1 MNPIEILTPTLAWQM
16 KSCPHAVG
24 LLRQREPGLG
34 QQRKS
39 PPPAALGKAAHSVLE
54 QALIN
59 VSLEDQISSDWFDK
73 IWTAAVL
80 VEQASCTETGPPQA
94 WRRYSIVRRGT
105 RRAVAEL
112 RAHALASGAR
122 PIVEE
127 QSLWEEGKL
136 AGRPDLVFAY
146 EDGSAEI
153 IDFKTGA
160 VGRSEAQESELH
172 QLSLYAVL
180 VRAVYELKITKLR
193 VVRCEGDGW
202 SSSINESETERIYN
216 EAQQSLAVFNDNFL
230 NTEPLATPGR
240 ACGNCR
246 QVLECDV
253 VWLARPGG
261 FEAVDG
267 LVDSVES
274 EAGALT
280 LSVQTSFGP
289 VLVVGCPNRPVKVG
303 AIVRIAHLRK
313 VSEGAFR
320 WQPDRTQMAFK

>member
-1 MNPIEILTPTLAWQM
+1 MNPIETLTPTLAWQM

-24 LLRQREPGLG
+24 LLRQRESRLG

-39 PPPAALGKAAHSVLE
+39 PPSAALGKAAHSVLE
-54 QALIN
+54 QALIK
-59 VSLEDQISSDWFDK
+59 VRLDEQLSSAWFDES
-73 IWTAAVL
+73 WTAAVL
-80 VEQASCTETGPPQA
+80 LEQATCTETGPPQA

-105 RRAVAEL
+105 RRVMAEL
-112 RAHALASGAR
+112 RAYALASGAR
-122 PIVEE
+122 LIVEE
-127 QSLWEEGKL
+127 ESLWAEGKL

-146 EDGSAEI
+146 QDGSAEI
-153 IDFKTGA
+153 VDFKTGA
-160 VGRSEAQESELH
+160 AGRSEALESELH

-180 VRAVYELKITKLR
+180 VRAVYGLKITKLR

-202 SSSINESETERIYN
+202 SSSIDESETERIYN
-216 EAQQSLAVFNDNFL
+216 EAQQSLAVFNDNVL

-253 VWLARPGG
+253 VWRARPGG
-261 FEAVDG
+261 LEAVDG

-303 AIVRIAHLRK
+303 ATVRIAHLRK
-313 VSEGAFR
+313 VSQGAFR
-320 WQPDRTQMAFK
+320 WQPDRTQMASK